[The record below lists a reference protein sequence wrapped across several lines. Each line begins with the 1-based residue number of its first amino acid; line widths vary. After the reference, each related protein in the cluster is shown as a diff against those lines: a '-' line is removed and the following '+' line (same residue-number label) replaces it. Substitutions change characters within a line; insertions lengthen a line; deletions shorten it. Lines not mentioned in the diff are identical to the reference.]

1 MRKFQDFQG
10 PLQKFQDFP
19 GLESKFSN
27 SRTFQ
32 VYKDLCEPCI
42 KKTTKRKGTF
52 LLELLFAGEK
62 HTHTHTHSKYL

>member
-1 MRKFQDFQG
+1 MSKFQDSQG

-32 VYKDLCEPCI
+32 VFKDLCEPCLWYQVEFVI
-42 KKTTKRKGTF
+42 IIGGFGVTF
-52 LLELLFAGEK
+52 TNI
-62 HTHTHTHSKYL
+62 THLSHII